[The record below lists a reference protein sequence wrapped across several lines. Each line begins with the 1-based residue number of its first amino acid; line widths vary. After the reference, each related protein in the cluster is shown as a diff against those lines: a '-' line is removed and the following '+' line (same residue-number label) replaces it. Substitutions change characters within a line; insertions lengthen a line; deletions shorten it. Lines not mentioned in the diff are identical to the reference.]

1 MSSKR
6 SCPKNNMVKIGHFL
20 CHLENYPYICSGF
33 LHNEDHHKKTTN
45 KKEYKSM
52 KKRIATIICLLLA
65 ISARVWCDNHKL
77 KPNPIDS
84 LIADVEE
91 HIYDKDVT
99 KRIDK
104 LMNAS
109 RDGKDDKGVATAYK
123 LNIFVTSLWQG
134 QPEKAQV
141 MLKDMYRD
149 VKNRDKQEDCFIN
162 AYKYIIYGYQDLG
175 RNHSAI
181 AIAKEMAANI
191 SSPKVFTIAHFAI
204 YECYRDMRL
213 EDMEFK
219 ELSLLIKNI
228 EKGNDYMAAN
238 IYTYAGLSY
247 IDNNRQYDA
256 KALSC
261 LIKAEQIS
269 TANKGKKNDQMRDF
283 RENFLWYTYA
293 YYHINAKKGSMDKA
307 HYYMSMLEEEGS
319 EDSRRLLYSLRVQEY
334 MKTRQ
339 WREALTASDSL
350 VKIKQAMDLRPYN
363 EAYYSDMAAIYKG
376 LGNYPMALEYME
388 KFKALNDSNRIHQS
402 LSNTEEMSELLNV
415 KQYEYENV
423 RLQNVIKDRKLLT
436 AYIIIGLI
444 LVVLVLLVMIIV
456 SQVRASRQLK
466 AANAAITKAYE
477 KTEHA
482 LQVKTSFIKSIKHE
496 IRTPLNGI
504 VGFSQVL
511 TSMLGDKEEYRQMT
525 DVIMEKS
532 DQLTKIIDD
541 VLYAS
546 DIQNMPVN
554 MEQVDISDIIG
565 DISATYRGL
574 LPKDGEIV
582 VNPISSGL
590 KVTTDRSLLAK
601 VLSMVMDNAVKFAG
615 DSLITIAAR
624 QADSHTEI
632 TVSDCGRGIP
642 KEKSEWVFEE
652 FTKVDEFSQGTGMGL
667 AICREVMKRLQGTIY
682 VDTSYANGCRMVVR
696 LPLG

>member
-1 MSSKR
+1 MFLALGFQMSYG
-6 SCPKNNMVKIGHFL
+6 KIKF
-20 CHLENYPYICSGF
+20 
-33 LHNEDHHKKTTN
+33 
-45 KKEYKSM
+45 KS
-52 KKRIATIICLLLA
+52 AL
-65 ISARVWCDNHKL
+65 
-77 KPNPIDS
+77 IDS
-84 LIADVEE
+84 LHNDVES

-104 LMNAS
+104 LMQAS
-109 RDGKDDKGVATAYK
+109 KDAQDETGIALAYRQY
-123 LNIFVTSLWQG
+123 IFVTSLWQG
-134 QPEKAQV
+134 KPEKALA
-141 MLKDMYRD
+141 MLKDM
-149 VKNRDKQEDCFIN
+149 NRDIKYKDKQRDYFIN
-162 AYKYIIYGYQDLG
+162 AYKYIIYGFQDLG
-175 RNHSAI
+175 RYHSAI
-181 AIAKEMAANI
+181 AVAKEMVANI

-204 YECYRDMRL
+204 YECYKDMRL

-228 EKGNDYMAAN
+228 EKGNNYMSAN
-238 IYTYAGLSY
+238 IYTYAALSY
-247 IDNNRQYDA
+247 IDDRQYDA
-256 KALSC
+256 QALSC
-261 LIKAEQIS
+261 LVKAESIS
-269 TANKGKKNDQMRDF
+269 TANKGKTNDAMRDF

-293 YYHINAKKGSMDKA
+293 YYHIKAKKGSIAKT
-307 HYYMSMLEEEGS
+307 HYYMELLEEDGT
-319 EDSRRLLYSLRVQEY
+319 EDSRRLLYALRMEEC
-334 MKTRQ
+334 MKSGR
-339 WREALTASDSL
+339 WKEALTASDSL
-350 VKIKQAMDLRPYN
+350 VKIKRNMDIMPYT
-363 EAYYSDMAAIYKG
+363 EAYYSDMAIIYKG
-376 LGNYPMALEYME
+376 LQDYPKALDYME
-388 KFKALNDSNRIHQS
+388 KFKALNDSNRIRQS
-402 LSNTEEMSELLNV
+402 LSNSEEMSELLNV

-436 AYIIIGLI
+436 AYITIGLI

-456 SQVRASRQLK
+456 SQVRASRPLK

-682 VDTSYANGCRMVVR
+682 VDTSYANGCRLVVR

>member
-1 MSSKR
+1 MFLALGFQMSYG
-6 SCPKNNMVKIGHFL
+6 KIKF
-20 CHLENYPYICSGF
+20 
-33 LHNEDHHKKTTN
+33 
-45 KKEYKSM
+45 KS
-52 KKRIATIICLLLA
+52 AL
-65 ISARVWCDNHKL
+65 
-77 KPNPIDS
+77 IDS
-84 LIADVEE
+84 LHNDVES

-104 LMNAS
+104 LMQAS
-109 RDGKDDKGVATAYK
+109 KDAQDETGIALAYRQY
-123 LNIFVTSLWQG
+123 IFVTSLWQG
-134 QPEKAQV
+134 KPEKALA
-141 MLKDMYRD
+141 MLKDM
-149 VKNRDKQEDCFIN
+149 NRDIKYKDKQRDYFIN
-162 AYKYIIYGYQDLG
+162 AYKYIIYGFQDLG
-175 RNHSAI
+175 RYHSAI
-181 AIAKEMAANI
+181 AVAKEMVANI

-204 YECYRDMRL
+204 YECYKDMRL

-228 EKGNDYMAAN
+228 EKGNNYMAAS
-238 IYTYAGLSY
+238 IYTYAALSY
-247 IDNNRQYDA
+247 IDDRQYDA
-256 KALSC
+256 QALSC
-261 LIKAEQIS
+261 LVKAEQIS
-269 TANKGKKNDQMRDF
+269 TANKGKTNDAMRDF

-293 YYHINAKKGSMDKA
+293 YYHIKAKKGSIAKT
-307 HYYMSMLEEEGS
+307 HYYMELLEEDGT
-319 EDSRRLLYSLRVQEY
+319 EDSRRLLYALRMEEC
-334 MKTRQ
+334 MKSGR
-339 WREALTASDSL
+339 WKEALTASDSL
-350 VKIKQAMDLRPYN
+350 VKIKRNMDIMPYT
-363 EAYYSDMAAIYKG
+363 EAYYSDMAIIYKG
-376 LGNYPMALEYME
+376 LQDYPKALDYME
-388 KFKALNDSNRIHQS
+388 KFKALNDSNRIRQS
-402 LSNTEEMSELLNV
+402 LSNSEEMSELLNV

-436 AYIIIGLI
+436 AYIIIGLT

-582 VNPISSGL
+582 VKPISSGL

-652 FTKVDEFSQGTGMGL
+652 FTKVDEFVQGTGLGL